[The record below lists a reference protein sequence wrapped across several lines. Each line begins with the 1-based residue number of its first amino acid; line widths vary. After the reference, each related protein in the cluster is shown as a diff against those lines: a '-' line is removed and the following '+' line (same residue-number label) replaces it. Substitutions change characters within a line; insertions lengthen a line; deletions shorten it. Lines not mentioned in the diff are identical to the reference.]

1 MSKGILYIVRNP
13 LFPTLFKIGFTTK
26 NSIEERKL
34 DNTSIPEAFEEI
46 RKFKCDNV
54 EETERLFHET
64 FDSHRYYSQLDG
76 RGKRTEFFSIVCLQN
91 AVKWMD
97 RLKGLTDATDEE
109 ETSGGPKISGGFIKG
124 PGVIA
129 TIIEVIDSKKGQKFT
144 LDEIHDALVKRFP
157 FRNPDGMLVTVRSQV
172 PRRLE
177 RDRGYKFKKNADGS
191 LSVTSPI
198 LASQEEPELEDNKE
212 NQGIGNL

>member
-13 LFPTLFKIGFTTK
+13 LFPTLFKIGYTTK

-34 DNTSIPEAFEEI
+34 DNTSLPEAFEEI

-54 EETERLFHET
+54 EEMEKLFHET
-64 FDSHRYYSQLDG
+64 FDQHRYYSISDK
-76 RGKRTEFFSIVCLQN
+76 RGTKTEFFSIVCLKK
-91 AVKWMD
+91 AVAWMD

-109 ETSGGPKISGGFIKG
+109 ETSEGPKTSGGFIRG

-144 LDEIHDALVKRFP
+144 LNEIHDELVKRFP
-157 FRNPDGMLVTVRSQV
+157 FRNPDGMFVTLRSQV
-172 PRRLE
+172 PRRLVKN
-177 RDRGYKFKKNADGS
+177 RGYKIKKNADGS
-191 LSVTSPI
+191 FSVISPI
-198 LASQEEPELEDNKE
+198 LANQEEPEFEDDKE